1 LQIQKQE
8 FDRCK
13 HIRVNGV
20 RCGSPSLREKPFC
33 YYHNR
38 ARKLHVAPVVPILE
52 DANALQFALS
62 EVLQAIQDDQ
72 IDLKKAAAMVYTLQ
86 VAAYNLKNGVNFE
99 PYAPNVVLTDPAE
112 QFFAEAMKKLPE
124 NASVEQVVKV
134 MNTAAK
140 G

>member
-1 LQIQKQE
+1 MIPLATGGGGCPEVRETPNFKPIRRRKTLQIQKQE
-8 FDRCK
+8 FSRCK

-20 RCGSPSLREKPFC
+20 RCGSPSLHEKLFC

-72 IDLKKAAAMVYTLQ
+72 IDLK
-86 VAAYNLKNGVNFE
+86 
-99 PYAPNVVLTDPAE
+99 
-112 QFFAEAMKKLPE
+112 
-124 NASVEQVVKV
+124 
-134 MNTAAK
+134 
-140 G
+140 